1 MKTINFKRLVVVLF
15 CSFVNIV
22 SFYAQ
27 YQLSPEC
34 SVEIDGNRYI
44 IHFTLPEYII
54 TEDSICDMLFSS
66 IEMDDDVDYD
76 ITDEAG
82 YPALPFF
89 SLDLLI
95 PECVT
100 NVWGYMEEESTSS
113 EELDYLIQP
122 AMLGSWITED
132 GEYVN
137 LDEECYNWEYYST
150 GATEEY
156 PNGYC
161 MEYYSLSNIYTFSG
175 AQGVTLNIHPF
186 VYNPAGTLDVLS
198 EATIVIEFDCGSL
211 ESTINDLQSQGTYS
225 AYVAQLYYDTFGGE
239 IEVVYNSGENGNYL
253 ILAANRDFETYL
265 SPYVNYKRG
274 QNYITEV
281 VYLDECNLIGDS
293 QGIKAYI
300 DTNTVVSDPDFVLLV
315 GSLSEIP
322 PFAGGNNTAN
332 PYTDDGYHDFVGRWI
347 VEEEWDTYG
356 AYAGLKHVIDKTIAA
371 ESYYIDT
378 YSTAVLFSGTD
389 NSKRWMQRSFYR
401 NIERIARKSFDQ
413 MGIPY
418 TLYDGRD
425 YLDDRAQGHV
435 YMTSAIEHGNNFFI
449 YRGHGTPMKIWEPYR
464 VDTAYVNATT
474 MLSSPY
480 SMGFGFACDLNSYT
494 TNSNFGAR
502 WVVGNSGGVSFYGA
516 TCVSYHYPNNVLAK
530 RIFKE
535 LKKLTNKT
543 DNFSLSVWLRISE
556 QKSYRALMGP
566 VRNRQVRKYNLIGDP
581 TLAVYGMDI
590 GGNYAPFHMPPKDK
604 ETIEQSE
611 SFDRSQIHSVEV
623 YDVSGKKIAS
633 SNDGQRLPIEDSL
646 FSGVYIIKVTYANG
660 TISTNKLIK

>member
-66 IEMDDDVDYD
+66 IEMGDDVDYD

-137 LDEECYNWEYYST
+137 LDEECCNWEYYST

-175 AQGVTLNIHPF
+175 TQGVTLNIHPF

-332 PYTDDGYHDFVGRWI
+332 PYTDEGYHDFVGRWI
-347 VEEEWDTYG
+347 IDEPDYG
-356 AYAGLKHVIDKTIAA
+356 GGCPDLLRVIEKTIAT
-371 ESYYIDT
+371 EMDYVDT
-378 YSTAVLFSGTD
+378 QSTAALFSSSD
-389 NSKRWMQRSFYR
+389 NNKRWMQKSFYK
-401 NIERIARKSFDQ
+401 NIERIAAKSFGQ

-425 YLDDRAQGHV
+425 YISGSPLGNRD
-435 YMTSAIEHGNNFFI
+435 MISAIENGPRFFI
-449 YRGHGTPMKIWEPYR
+449 YRGHGASTSVGEPYV
-464 VDTAYVNATT
+464 VDISYLNTSTV
-474 MLSSPY
+474 LFSPC

-494 TNSNFGAR
+494 TDSNFGAR
-502 WVVGNSGGVSFYGA
+502 WVLSSSGGVSFYSA

-556 QKSYRALMGP
+556 QKYYRALMGP
-566 VRNRQVRKYNLIGDP
+566 VRNRQVRTYNLIGDP

-633 SNDGQRLPIEDSL
+633 SNDEQRLPIEDSL

>member
-34 SVEIDGNRYI
+34 SVEIEGNRYI

-100 NVWGYMEEESTSS
+100 DVWGYMEEESTSS
-113 EELDYLIQP
+113 EELDHLIQP

-137 LDEECYNWEYYST
+137 LDEECCNWEYYST

-175 AQGVTLNIHPF
+175 TQGVTLNIHPF

-198 EATIVIEFDCGSL
+198 EATIFIEFDCGSL

-347 VEEEWDTYG
+347 IDEPDYNGIYTDLLRVVEKTMNTEVDYVDTQ
-356 AYAGLKHVIDKTIAA
+356 
-371 ESYYIDT
+371 
-378 YSTAVLFSGTD
+378 STAALFSGTD
-389 NSKRWMQRSFYR
+389 NNSLIMSRSLYR
-401 NIERIARKSFDQ
+401 NIKKVAAKSFAP

-418 TLYDGRD
+418 TLYDGRN
-425 YLDDRAQGHV
+425 YEPDRALG
-435 YMTSAIEHGNNFFI
+435 YMIPVLEDNVRFFM
-449 YRGHGTPMKIWEPYR
+449 YTGHGSRFRIGQPYSLSYM
-464 VDTAYVNATT
+464 DLPNS
-474 MLSSPY
+474 SSPY
-480 SMGFGFACDLNSYT
+480 PIGFGFACSMNSYT

-516 TCVSYHYPNNVLAK
+516 TCVSYLYPNNVLAK

-556 QKSYRALMGP
+556 QKYYRALMGP